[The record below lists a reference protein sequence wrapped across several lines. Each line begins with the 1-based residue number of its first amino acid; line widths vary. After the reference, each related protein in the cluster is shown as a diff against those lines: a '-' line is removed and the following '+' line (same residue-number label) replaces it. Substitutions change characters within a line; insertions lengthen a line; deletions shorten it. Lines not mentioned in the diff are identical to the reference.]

1 VVKGILEKMTDLAR
15 IDFGLGASQQEKHLS
30 QFFYRSGA
38 FEQATSDR
46 IFLILGSKGAGKSAI
61 FRMLKELHDEIPI
74 FKPPNLWIAD
84 EPRLRDHNAVLGT
97 MSNSK
102 VALWRFYIASLLARQ
117 VVETDDSPEDLSSV
131 CGRFLARWGL
141 VREVPTAW
149 QSLMS
154 AKLSIGLGNYIKTE
168 FPPKAPLATTE
179 IDAVIYAVNDWLVSA
194 KREVWVCL
202 DSLDE
207 VSLNGD
213 HGDELEELLSSLM
226 RAVGE
231 LIRLDAL
238 HFKLFFRTDL
248 YSALTYVNKDHFS
261 SVKLELHWSREDLA
275 ILLGHRLAVL
285 HEDEASRIKYQMAI
299 DWINA
304 VFEWMPDAVS
314 SFDDLYVKLQDGNSD
329 VLPRDL
335 VNFCVGAQKAQQNYD
350 VQGVNMPA
358 AGCLISQ
365 AAVGHAIVQT
375 AASKLTDFLQ
385 VFQSFSKTYDRLKGH
400 DTRVFD
406 RIELGKALG
415 LNDSLNAQIAIADLV
430 RVGAIAVKDRK
441 SVYHSNS
448 FEIPY
453 MYAMA
458 LGIGGQNG

>member
-1 VVKGILEKMTDLAR
+1 MTDLAR
-15 IDFGLGASQQEKHLS
+15 IDFGLGAAQQERHLS

-38 FEQATSDR
+38 FEQARSDR
-46 IFLILGSKGAGKSAI
+46 IFLVLGSKGAGKSAI
-61 FRMLKELHDEIPI
+61 FRMLRELHDEISI

-84 EPRLRDHNAVLGT
+84 EPQLRDHSAVLDT
-97 MSNSK
+97 VTRSK
-102 VALWRFYIASLLARQ
+102 VALWRFYIASLLAKQ
-117 VVETDDSPEDLSSV
+117 VVEATDSPEDLKSL

-149 QSLMS
+149 QSLRS
-154 AKLSIGLGNYIKTE
+154 AKLSLSLGGYIKTE
-168 FPPKAPLATTE
+168 FPPKAPLTTTE
-179 IDAVIYAVNDWLVSA
+179 IDAVIYAVHDWLVSD
-194 KREVWVCL
+194 KREVWLCL

-231 LIRLDAL
+231 LIRLNSL

-248 YSALTYVNKDHFS
+248 YSALSYVNKDHFS

-285 HEDEASRIKYQMAI
+285 HEGAFPPIQYQTAL
-299 DWINA
+299 DWVNA
-304 VFEWMPDAVS
+304 VFAWSPGGVS
-314 SFDDLYVKLQDGNSD
+314 GFDDLYVKLQDGNSD

-335 VNFCVGAQKAQQNYD
+335 VNFCVEAQKAQQNYD
-350 VQGVNMPA
+350 VQGVNRP
-358 AGCLISQ
+358 GTGRLISG
-365 AAVGHAIVQT
+365 AASDYAIVQT

-400 DTRVFD
+400 DVRQFN
-406 RIELGKALG
+406 RSELGEALG
-415 LNDSLNAQIAIADLV
+415 LSDPLNAQIAIADLV
-430 RVGAIAVKDRK
+430 RVGAVAVKDKK
-441 SVYHSNS
+441 SVHHSNS

-453 MYAMA
+453 LYALA
-458 LGIGGQNG
+458 LNIGDRNGR

>member
-1 VVKGILEKMTDLAR
+1 
-15 IDFGLGASQQEKHLS
+15 
-30 QFFYRSGA
+30 
-38 FEQATSDR
+38 
-46 IFLILGSKGAGKSAI
+46 
-61 FRMLKELHDEIPI
+61 
-74 FKPPNLWIAD
+74 
-84 EPRLRDHNAVLGT
+84 
-97 MSNSK
+97 
-102 VALWRFYIASLLARQ
+102 
-117 VVETDDSPEDLSSV
+117 
-131 CGRFLARWGL
+131 
-141 VREVPTAW
+141 
-149 QSLMS
+149 
-154 AKLSIGLGNYIKTE
+154 
-168 FPPKAPLATTE
+168 
-179 IDAVIYAVNDWLVSA
+179 VIYAVNDWLVSDQ
-194 KREVWVCL
+194 REVWLCL

-231 LIRLDAL
+231 LIRLDSL

-285 HEDEASRIKYQMAI
+285 HEDVILQIQYQTAF

-304 VFEWMPDAVS
+304 VFEWAPGGVT

-335 VNFCVGAQKAQQNYD
+335 VNFCVEAQKAQRNFD
-350 VQGVNMPA
+350 VQGVNQPE
-358 AGCLISQ
+358 AGRLISG
-365 AAVGHAIVQT
+365 AAIDYAIVQT

-400 DTRVFD
+400 DVRRFS
-406 RIELGKALG
+406 RRELSEALG
-415 LNDSLNAQIAIADLV
+415 LQDPLNAQIAIADLV
-430 RVGAIAVKDRK
+430 RVGAIAVKDKK
-441 SVYHSNS
+441 SVHHSNS

-453 MYAMA
+453 LYALA
-458 LGIGGQNG
+458 LGIGDQHV

>member
-1 VVKGILEKMTDLAR
+1 MGDLDR
-15 IDFGLGASQQEKHLS
+15 IDFGLGAAQQEKHLS

-38 FEQATSDR
+38 FQQARSDR
-46 IFLILGSKGAGKSAI
+46 VFLILGSKGAGKSAI
-61 FRMLKELHDEIPI
+61 FRMLKELQSEIPI

-84 EPRLRDHNAVLGT
+84 EPQLRDHAGVMRPVSG
-97 MSNSK
+97 SN
-102 VALWRFYIASLLARQ
+102 VALWRFYIASLLAKQ
-117 VVETDDSPEDLSSV
+117 VIETFDAPEELRDL

-141 VREVPTAW
+141 VKEVPTAW
-149 QSLMS
+149 QSLRS
-154 AKLSIGLGNYIKTE
+154 AKLSLSLGNYIKTE

-179 IDAVIYAVNDWLVSA
+179 IDAVIYGVNDWLISA
-194 KREVWVCL
+194 KRDIWVCL

-207 VSLNGD
+207 VSLNGE
-213 HGDELEELLSSLM
+213 HGDAIEELLSSLM

-285 HEDEASRIKYQMAI
+285 HQAAEQPIRYQTAV
-299 DWINA
+299 DWISA
-304 VFEWMPDAVS
+304 VFEWEPNVVS
-314 SFDDLYVKLQDGNSD
+314 SFDQLYVKLQDGNLD

-335 VNFCVGAQKAQQNYD
+335 VNFCVEAQKAQQNYD
-350 VQGVNMPA
+350 VQGINQPSD
-358 AGCLISQ
+358 GRLISKS
-365 AAVGHAIVQT
+365 AVAWAIEQT

-400 DTRVFD
+400 DTRKFT
-406 RIELGKALG
+406 RSELGGALG
-415 LNDSLNAQIAIADLV
+415 FTDPLNAQIAIADLV
-430 RVGAIAVKDRK
+430 RVGAVAVTDRK

-453 MYAMA
+453 LYARA
-458 LGIGGQNG
+458 LKIGEQDG

>member
-1 VVKGILEKMTDLAR
+1 MER
-15 IDFGLGASQQEKHLS
+15 IDFGLGAAQQEKHLD

-38 FEQATSDR
+38 FEQAASDR

-61 FRMLKELHDEIPI
+61 FKMLKELHDEITI
-74 FKPPNLWIAD
+74 FRAPNLWIAD
-84 EPRLRDHNAVLGT
+84 EPQLRDHAAALKSVT
-97 MSNSK
+97 DSR
-102 VALWRFYIASLLARQ
+102 VALWRFYIASLLAKQ
-117 VVETDDSPEDLSSV
+117 IIEIGDAPEELRAL

-149 QSLMS
+149 QSLR
-154 AKLSIGLGNYIKTE
+154 SIKWTVSLGGYVKTD
-168 FPPKAPLATTE
+168 FPPKSPLGTTE
-179 IDAVIYAVNDWLVSA
+179 IDAVIYTVDEWLGSSN
-194 KREVWVCL
+194 RDVWLCL

-213 HGDELEELLSSLM
+213 HGDEIEGLLSSLM

-231 LIRLDAL
+231 LIRLKAL

-248 YSALTYVNKDHFS
+248 YAALTYVNKDHFS
-261 SVKLELHWSREDLA
+261 AVKLELHWTREDLA

-285 HEDEASRIKYQMAI
+285 HDDIQPDIKYQRAL

-304 VFEWMPDAVS
+304 VFEWNPKLVS
-314 SFDDLYVKLQDGNSD
+314 SFDDLYMKLQDGNLD

-335 VNFCVGAQKAQQNYD
+335 VNFCVEAQKAQRNYD
-350 VQGVNMPA
+350 VQGVNKPNS
-358 AGCLISQ
+358 GHLISEE
-365 AAVGHAIVQT
+365 AVGHALLQT

-400 DTRVFD
+400 DTRRFD
-406 RIELGKALG
+406 RAELGKALG
-415 LNDSLNAQIAIADLV
+415 LNDPLNAQIAIADLV
-430 RVGAIAVKDRK
+430 RVGAIAVTDRK
-441 SVYHSNS
+441 SVYHSDS

-458 LGIGGQNG
+458 LGIGGQDG

>member
-1 VVKGILEKMTDLAR
+1 MTDLER
-15 IDFGLGASQQEKHLS
+15 IDFGLGAAQQERHLS

-38 FEQATSDR
+38 FEQARSDR
-46 IFLILGSKGAGKSAI
+46 VFLILGSKGAGKSSI
-61 FRMLKELHDEIPI
+61 FRMLKELHNEIPI
-74 FKPPNLWIAD
+74 FMPPNLWIAD
-84 EPRLRDHNAVLGT
+84 EPQLRDHAAVLESVT
-97 MSNSK
+97 DSK
-102 VALWRFYIASLLARQ
+102 VALWRFYIASLLAKQ
-117 VVETDDSPEDLSSV
+117 VVETTDSPEDLRSL

-149 QSLMS
+149 QSLRS
-154 AKLSIGLGNYIKTE
+154 AKLSVSLGGYIKTE
-168 FPPKAPLATTE
+168 FPPKVSLATTE
-179 IDAVIYAVNDWLVSA
+179 IDAVIYAVNEWLVA
-194 KREVWVCL
+194 TKREVWVCL

-207 VSLNGD
+207 VSLNGG

-285 HEDEASRIKYQMAI
+285 YDNVIPPIQYQTAL

-304 VFEWMPDAVS
+304 VFEWAPEVS

-335 VNFCVGAQKAQQNYD
+335 VNFCVEAQKAQQNFN
-350 VQGVNMPA
+350 VQGVNKSLAGRLVSGA
-358 AGCLISQ
+358 ACS
-365 AAVGHAIVQT
+365 HAIGQT

-400 DTRVFD
+400 DVRRFS
-406 RIELGKALG
+406 RSELGEALG
-415 LNDSLNAQIAIADLV
+415 LNEPLNAQIAIADLV
-430 RVGAIAVKDRK
+430 RVGAIAIKDSK
-441 SVYHSNS
+441 SVYRSNS

-453 MYAMA
+453 LYALA
-458 LGIGGQNG
+458 LNIGERHG